1 MSGPCEGARY
11 AGPVKGG
18 AVFRDPS
25 GFAGRGLWA
34 RSGAQV
40 PGWLAHCP
48 QGTEGSWPEARK
60 KYPPRPSKLD
70 PYKPVIDQMLVTG
83 LDAPPKQ
90 RHTVT
95 RIYAW
100 LIDEHQMGDVSY
112 QVVRAYVAQ
121 RRPQIRVEHGREP
134 VNAFIVQSHLPGM
147 GRGRLRRGRDPGS
160 AASW

>member
-1 MSGPCEGARY
+1 MELY
-11 AGPVKGG
+11 A
-18 AVFRDPS
+18 AIRRDS
-25 GFAGRGLWA
+25 RAGVSGRGLE
-34 RSGAQV
+34 RKV

-95 RIYAW
+95 PIYAW